1 MQRRE
6 FVAASLGA
14 SVTPAVL
21 QADAPQGG
29 TEGGAASSAPQ
40 LLELRRYRLRFG
52 PMEARFA
59 EYQKNVLVPALNR
72 AGVKPVGAFSVMLG
86 PDIPAVYLLLP
97 HPNAESVAALAGRVT
112 SDAEYQRAAGPFRS
126 LPASDPPYA
135 RREASL
141 MVAFSGA
148 PRVEVPSGPTAVPS
162 RVFEL
167 RTYESHNETA
177 GAKKIE
183 MFEQGGEI
191 AIFRRVGIHPVF
203 LARNVIG
210 PALPSL
216 SYMAVFPDVAARE
229 KAWGAF
235 RDDPEWVKL
244 RATPGYANADIL
256 TNIHMML
263 LRPTDYSQI

>member
-1 MQRRE
+1 M
-6 FVAASLGA
+6 
-14 SVTPAVL
+14 TPAVL
-21 QADAPQGG
+21 QAGTTQAA
-29 TEGGAASSAPQ
+29 TEGGGAGGAPQ

-86 PDIPAVYLLLP
+86 PDVPAVYLLLP
-97 HPNAESVAALAGRVT
+97 HPNADSVATLAQRVA
-112 SDAEYQRAAGPFRS
+112 SDPEYLRAAGPFRS
-126 LPASDPPYA
+126 LPPSDPPYA

-141 MVAFSGA
+141 LATFAST

-167 RTYESHNETA
+167 RTYESHNEAA

-203 LARNVIG
+203 FARNVIG

-216 SYMAVFPDVAARE
+216 SYMSVFPDVAARD

-235 RDDPEWVKL
+235 GADPEWVKL
-244 RATPGYANADIL
+244 RTTAGYSNAEIL
-256 TNIHMML
+256 TNIHIML